1 MNMATSTII
10 RRDKDLDRLWALV
23 EARRGRRRDWPQSRP
38 PSGAIAVIAPPGYGK
53 SVFAEQFVEW
63 RTARG
68 DEVQYLVPVDKAVHP
83 PIVPASTVLIVE
95 EPHRWLG
102 LASRLKY
109 RGGVSVVLLQH
120 EMDITDLNL
129 IVGEIMHLGPWN
141 RL

>member
-1 MNMATSTII
+1 MGTEAATMI
-10 RRDKDLDRLWALV
+10 RREDDLDRLWVLIR
-23 EARRGRRRDWPQSRP
+23 ARLARHRASRDSWP

-63 RTARG
+63 RSAQG
-68 DEVQYLVPVDKAVHP
+68 DEVQYLVPGDKAIHP
-83 PIVPASTVLIVE
+83 PIVPATTLLLVD

-120 EMDITDLNL
+120 EMDITDLGL
-129 IVGEIMHLGPWN
+129 VVGEIMHLGPWS